1 MSFEEKSA
9 WGSLLALTLVSGWYF
24 PKAIAIVN
32 VSPSSAPLI
41 AISVIWIVVMVV
53 ILGIY
58 HGIIALWGYDTDE
71 RDRLIELRAERIAG
85 HVVSVSLVLIVGH
98 VMLNLA
104 RADAPDIQPLAMAVW
119 VLLAMA
125 FGEAVK
131 YIVQIAYYRVAA

>member
-41 AISVIWIVVMVV
+41 AISVIWIVAMIV
-53 ILGIY
+53 ILAIY
-58 HGIIALWGYDTDE
+58 HGVIAMWGYGTDE
-71 RDRLIELRAERIAG
+71 RDRLIELKAERIAA
-85 HVVSVSLVLIVGH
+85 HVLGVSLLFIVGH
-98 VMLNLA
+98 VMFNLM
-104 RADAPDIQPLAMAVW
+104 RSDAADIQPLAMAVW

-131 YIVQIAYYRVAA
+131 YIAQIAYYRVEA